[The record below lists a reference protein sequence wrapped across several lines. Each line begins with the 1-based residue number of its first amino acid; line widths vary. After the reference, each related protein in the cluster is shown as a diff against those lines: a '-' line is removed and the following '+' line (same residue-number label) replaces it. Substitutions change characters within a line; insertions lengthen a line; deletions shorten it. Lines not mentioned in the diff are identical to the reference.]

1 MGNSWIIIGIALG
14 IAVVLTGIVL
24 FVTRKHAEEMRKEE
38 GYTLS
43 DKEGMK
49 VLKDHEESL
58 KRLVE
63 KAQRKGQTKK

>member
-49 VLKDHEESL
+49 VLKDH
-58 KRLVE
+58 
-63 KAQRKGQTKK
+63 

>member
-1 MGNSWIIIGIALG
+1 MGNSWIIIWIALG